1 MHTPEQVIDALWT
14 SGLKKG
20 RIYDAGCGMGASSNR
35 LKELGF
41 EVTASTYSE
50 EPKLAPG
57 IEWCRG
63 VDLNKRLPFADESFD
78 GAILQEVI
86 EHLENHA
93 HVVREFNRVLK
104 PGGRWALT
112 TPNTSCLRSRLHF
125 LVSGFQKGRRRP
137 ANYNLLPGDYSN
149 LFIPFLPTLHY
160 LLWSYGFRV
169 AYTGRSERKWSSV
182 LLYVLLFPILQLVG
196 RRYLKPYAHY
206 ESARQNE
213 ATRELARLLY
223 SPHVLMDE
231 NLVLV
236 LEKRHGLQGLY
247 TPEAEPAQRAL
258 PVGALS

>member
-1 MHTPEQVIDALWT
+1 
-14 SGLKKG
+14 
-20 RIYDAGCGMGASSNR
+20 
-35 LKELGF
+35 
-41 EVTASTYSE
+41 
-50 EPKLAPG
+50 
-57 IEWCRG
+57 
-63 VDLNKRLPFADESFD
+63 
-78 GAILQEVI
+78 VI

-104 PGGRWALT
+104 PGGRWGLT

-137 ANYNLLPGDYSN
+137 ANYNLPPGDYSN

-169 AYTGRSERKWSSV
+169 VGTGRSERKWTSV
-182 LLYVLLFPILQLVG
+182 VLYVLLLPFLYLLG

-206 ESARQNE
+206 ESAKQTE
-213 ATRELARLLY
+213 ATQELARLLY

-247 TPEAEPAQRAL
+247 VPEAQPAQRGVA
-258 PVGALS
+258 VGASS